1 MTIGHEFSMPPLLS
15 GLDYMARATHHII
28 IITTI
33 SSGNVLPLKLYFS
46 FCLRPAPVVPGP
58 PKRKRKTE
66 KKRVSSSFKIKIL
79 FYFARRWIFSLVGK
93 AKENNKTTR

>member
-33 SSGNVLPLKLYFS
+33 SSGNVLPLELYFS
-46 FCLRPAPVVPGP
+46 FCLEPAPVVPGP
-58 PKRKRKTE
+58 PKRKGK

-79 FYFARRWIFSLVGK
+79 FLFCQTMDFFPLVGK
-93 AKENNKTTR
+93 AKGNNKTTR